1 MDFIEKISAE
11 KIFAVLRMQEKNRT
25 RDIINALT
33 DGGINI
39 IEMVIDTPE
48 MVSLLQEITKK
59 DERPLIMAGGI
70 ITQRQ
75 AQIVI
80 DAGADIIVSPI
91 FQMNLVRLCK
101 SQPTFLKKGTGGFFK
116 DRNPNV
122 DILTLEEKWVDRTEI
137 LYIGK
142 AGGGTSSST
151 LYKRIKQYLDFGNG
165 KKVGHWGGRYIWQ
178 LQDSDDLYFCWKETQ
193 TGNLPR
199 EEETSLITIFKES
212 HEGKLPFANLTE

>member
-1 MDFIEKISAE
+1 M
-11 KIFAVLRMQEKNRT
+11 N
-25 RDIINALT
+25 
-33 DGGINI
+33 
-39 IEMVIDTPE
+39 
-48 MVSLLQEITKK
+48 TKK
-59 DERPLIMAGGI
+59 DLESLGFKGF
-70 ITQRQ
+70 ITVKDLQNNTSAIPRTNGVY
-75 AQIVI
+75 AV
-80 DAGADIIVSPI
+80 
-91 FQMNLVRLCK
+91 VRLCK

-122 DILTLEEKWVDRTEI
+122 DVLTLEKKWVDGTEI

-178 LQDSDDLYFCWKETQ
+178 LQGSDDLYFCWKETQ

>member
-1 MDFIEKISAE
+1 MD
-11 KIFAVLRMQEKNRT
+11 
-25 RDIINALT
+25 
-33 DGGINI
+33 G
-39 IEMVIDTPE
+39 
-48 MVSLLQEITKK
+48 
-59 DERPLIMAGGI
+59 
-70 ITQRQ
+70 
-75 AQIVI
+75 
-80 DAGADIIVSPI
+80 
-91 FQMNLVRLCK
+91 
-101 SQPTFLKKGTGGFFK
+101 
-116 DRNPNV
+116 
-122 DILTLEEKWVDRTEI
+122 TEI

-212 HEGKLPFANLTE
+212 HEGKLPFTNLTE

>member
-1 MDFIEKISAE
+1 M
-11 KIFAVLRMQEKNRT
+11 N
-25 RDIINALT
+25 
-33 DGGINI
+33 
-39 IEMVIDTPE
+39 
-48 MVSLLQEITKK
+48 TKK
-59 DERPLIMAGGI
+59 DLEALGFKGFIAVKDLQNDTSAIPRTNGVYA
-70 ITQRQ
+70 
-75 AQIVI
+75 V
-80 DAGADIIVSPI
+80 
-91 FQMNLVRLCK
+91 VRLCK